1 MRKKIK
7 QYVSMLMVMLMA
19 ISAVVFCGAEKAY
32 AGSFSGGYIS
42 LGADLTSDEKAKVLA
57 LFGVLNY
64 SKREIHCIF
73 KYFTTLII
81 YKSAP
86 IIL

>member
-42 LGADLTSDEKAKVLA
+42 FGADLSSDEKA
-57 LFGVLNY
+57 
-64 SKREIHCIF
+64 
-73 KYFTTLII
+73 
-81 YKSAP
+81 
-86 IIL
+86 